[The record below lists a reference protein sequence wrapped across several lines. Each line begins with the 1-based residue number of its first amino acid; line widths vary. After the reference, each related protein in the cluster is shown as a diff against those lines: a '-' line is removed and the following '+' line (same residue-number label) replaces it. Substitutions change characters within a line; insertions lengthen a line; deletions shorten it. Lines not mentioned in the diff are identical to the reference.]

1 MENFKYSNLSGQ
13 LTRDLSCYTCGIEQ
27 CLPGHAY
34 GPTVRRGYMF
44 YFILDGEGT
53 YQLGNDFYHLHSKD
67 GFLIIP
73 NTLIRF
79 EASQNKP
86 WTYLWIGLIG
96 NQVDNYFQNISI
108 NEDNPIFNFEL
119 GDEIHKLAEESIL
132 NHKSYPIN
140 NLKSTA
146 KLYNF
151 LDTFSKYYPCS
162 KKNNSHIDN
171 QDILE
176 SAIFIINSNYYD
188 SQLSIEKISTQPHI
202 NRSHLYRLFK
212 TRLGESPQQYLIR
225 YRLYCAR
232 DLIDNGDLPFNVIAT
247 SVGYKDPLSFSRE
260 FKRKFGI
267 SPSEYRKY
275 YIGKDL
281 DKYKISDTK

>member
-1 MENFKYSNLSGQ
+1 MLLNC
-13 LTRDLSCYTCGIEQ
+13 T
-27 CLPGHAY
+27 AY

-53 YQLGNDFYHLHSKD
+53 YQLGKNFYHLKSKE

-86 WTYLWIGLIG
+86 WTYLWIGFVG
-96 NQVDNYFQNISI
+96 NQVNNYFQNISL

-119 GDEIHKLAEESIL
+119 DSEIHKLAEKIII
-132 NHKSYPIN
+132 NYRSYSIN

-146 KLYNF
+146 ELYNF
-151 LDTFSKYYPCS
+151 LYTFSKCYPCS
-162 KKNNSHIDN
+162 KKNDLHADN
-171 QDILE
+171 KDILE
-176 SAIFIINSNYYD
+176 SAIFIINNNYYD
-188 SQLSIEKISTQPHI
+188 SELSIDKIATQLHI

-212 TRLGESPQQYLIR
+212 ARLGESPQQYLIR

-232 DLIDNGDLPFNVIAT
+232 DLIDNEDLPFNVIAT

-260 FKRKFGI
+260 FKHKFGI
-267 SPSEYRKY
+267 SPSEYKKF
-275 YIGKDL
+275 YIGKDI
-281 DKYKISDTK
+281 DKN